1 MVNLLVDPP
10 IGVIVILENV
20 SKKMESNFHDLF
32 IFPRDSSLQQV
43 EMSNT
48 YFEQQCTI

>member
-20 SKKMESNFHDLF
+20 SKKWNRIFMIYF
-32 IFPRDSSLQQV
+32 FPRDSTRQQV